1 MQFHRT
7 VTDQLS
13 ALKAQNPA
21 KDYGSLDH
29 EVITR
34 EYRKEIV
41 APSLA
46 KLIDKRE
53 CKPGRS
59 DAEKYEDACLEIIK
73 WTLGEELQGG
83 DPHSH
88 LSTFLLDGFSR
99 KYRDIVLPIPQIT
112 LSDKWES
119 IKNEHHL
126 KCIVFECK
134 NYVETNP
141 LTNNEIYQLF
151 EYMNPGEYGTLGI
164 VLSRYGKKK
173 VHQNANSA
181 LNKIFNLDLELKY
194 RIIILGDDD
203 LIEMI
208 NDYAEYGTCVNFL
221 TKQIV
226 ISRSLPI

>member
-1 MQFHRT
+1 MQFYSD
-7 VTDQLS
+7 VSDQLL
-13 ALKAQNPA
+13 ALKDKNPE
-21 KDYGSLDH
+21 KDYGSLTP

-34 EYRKEIV
+34 EYRKEII
-41 APSLA
+41 APSLI
-46 KLIDKRE
+46 KLIDKSV
-53 CKPGRS
+53 CIPGRS
-59 DAEKYEDACLEIIK
+59 DAEKYEYACQEIIK

-83 DPHSH
+83 DPCLH

-119 IKNEHHL
+119 IKKEHHL

-141 LTNNEIYQLF
+141 LTNSEIYQLF

-173 VHQNANSA
+173 VHNNANSA
-181 LNKIFNLDLELKY
+181 LNKIFNLNLEPKY

-208 NDYAEYGTCVNFL
+208 NNYAEHGTCVNFL
-221 TKQIV
+221 TKQIM